1 MQIQIVAGTAQAQQ
15 SRVTELLDELGNDQ
29 RKTVQ
34 AEAYGPNGLVDILEV
49 RGADGQREILVLNCT
64 RRQIQSVL
72 DWQSCEEDN
81 DQFLDLVLY
90 LVRLP
95 DSDL

>member
-15 SRVTELLDELGNDQ
+15 IRVMELLDELGSDQ
-29 RKTVQ
+29 RKTVL

-49 RGADGQREILVLNCT
+49 RGIDGQREILVLNCT

-72 DWQSCEEDN
+72 NWQSCEEDN
-81 DQFLDLVLY
+81 DQFVDLVLY

-95 DSDL
+95 DRNL